1 MDDKKLIFGYWAAQG
16 IGQSSRYLLSIVG
29 ANW

>member
-1 MDDKKLIFGYWAAQG
+1 MADKKVIIGYWGVSGAAQA
-16 IGQSSRYLLSIVG
+16 SRYLLSIVG